1 MKLIFL
7 LVNLLLYPFLGSVFP
22 DAGIFTSPASKETI
36 VSCAPGGTLEAYQRE
51 ASLPSF
57 AGMHLAPKMIQQASF
72 KGTMMSFPCGDGKT
86 GNAYFIPAAKKSK
99 KWLIVVH
106 EWWGLNDNIKAEAD
120 KYAGD
125 LTQMNVLALDLYDGK
140 LASTPDSAMKLVR
153 SADFNRMSTI
163 INGAIQQ
170 AGKKAS
176 IYSVGW
182 CFGGMWSLQTAILAG
197 RQGKGTV
204 MFYGRPETNREKL
217 QAIQSEVLGF
227 FGNQDRSP
235 TPAMVSE
242 FEANMQAAGKK
253 LTTFKY
259 EAGHGFANPSNPSYN
274 EAAATDAYAKAIAF
288 LKSH

>member
-7 LVNLLLYPFLGSVFP
+7 LMNLLLYPFLGSVVP
-22 DAGIFTSPASKETI
+22 DTGLFTAPAPKEDI
-36 VSCAPGGTLEAYQRE
+36 VSCAPNGTMETYQRE

-57 AGMHLAPKMIQQASF
+57 AGMHLAPKMIQQTQF
-72 KGTMMSFPCGDGKT
+72 KGSLLSFPCSDGKT
-86 GNAYFIPAAKKSK
+86 GNAYFIPATKKSK

-125 LTQMNVLALDLYDGK
+125 LSQMNVLAIDLYDGK
-140 LASTPDSAMKLVR
+140 VASTPDSAMKLTR

-163 INGAIQQ
+163 INGAIQW

-197 RQGKGTV
+197 AQGKGTV
-204 MFYGRPETNREKL
+204 MFYGRPETKMEKL
-217 QAIQSEVLGF
+217 QSIQCEVLGF
-227 FGNQDRSP
+227 FGNLDRSP

-242 FEANMQAAGKK
+242 FEANMKAAGKQ

-259 EAGHGFANPSNPSYN
+259 EAGHGFANPSNPSFN
-274 EAAATDAYAKAIAF
+274 EAAAADSYTKAIAF